1 MCTLWRGDS
10 FVSSKTTSTRMK
22 ITKEKLKWIP
32 SILVAMVISM
42 GAAMKLA
49 AAPQL
54 VEIYSK
60 IGLMPYMRLLGTS
73 ELLLTGLFLY
83 PRSMKIG
90 LLLLTGYFGGAM
102 AVELSH
108 GSIFIF
114 PAAILSVVWIGA
126 YMRNPVLFS
135 TKQETLSRQL
145 VK

>member
-1 MCTLWRGDS
+1 MCTLWGGDS
-10 FVSSKTTSTRMK
+10 FVSSKTTSRRMK
-22 ITKEKLKWIP
+22 IKKEKLKWIP
-32 SILVAMVISM
+32 SILAALVISM
-42 GAAMKLA
+42 GATMKLA

-54 VEIYSK
+54 TEIYAR
-60 IGLMPYMRLLGTS
+60 IGLLPYMKLLGLS

-108 GSIFIF
+108 GSIFIL

-126 YMRNPVLFS
+126 YLRNPALFLN
-135 TKQETLSRQL
+135 KQETLSSQL

>member
-1 MCTLWRGDS
+1 
-10 FVSSKTTSTRMK
+10 MK
-22 ITKEKLKWIP
+22 IKKEKLKWIP
-32 SILVAMVISM
+32 SILVAMVISL
-42 GAAMKLA
+42 GATMKLA
-49 AAPQL
+49 AVPQL
-54 VEIYSK
+54 TEIYSR
-60 IGLMPYMRLLGTS
+60 IGLLPYMKLLGAS

-90 LLLLTGYFGGAM
+90 LLLITGYFGGAM

-126 YMRNPVLFS
+126 YLRNPALFL
-135 TKQETLSRQL
+135 TKQETLSNQL

>member
-1 MCTLWRGDS
+1 
-10 FVSSKTTSTRMK
+10 MK
-22 ITKEKLKWIP
+22 IKKENLKWIP
-32 SILVAMVISM
+32 SILVAVVISL

-49 AAPQL
+49 AVPQL
-54 VEIYSK
+54 TEIYSS
-60 IGLMPYMRLLGTS
+60 IGLLPYVKLLGAS
-73 ELLLTGLFLY
+73 ELVLSGLFLH

-126 YMRNPVLFS
+126 YLRNPGLFLAEQ
-135 TKQETLSRQL
+135 KTLSNKL

>member
-1 MCTLWRGDS
+1 
-10 FVSSKTTSTRMK
+10 MK
-22 ITKEKLKWIP
+22 IKKEKLKWIP
-32 SILVAMVISM
+32 SILVAMVISL

-54 VEIYSK
+54 IEIYSK
-60 IGLMPYMRLLGTS
+60 IGLLPYMKLLGAS

-90 LLLLTGYFGGAM
+90 LLLITGYFGGAM

-108 GSIFIF
+108 GSVFIF
-114 PAAILSVVWIGA
+114 PATILSVVWIGA
-126 YMRNPVLFS
+126 YLRNPDLFL
-135 TKQETLSRQL
+135 TKQETLSNQL

>member
-1 MCTLWRGDS
+1 
-10 FVSSKTTSTRMK
+10 MK
-22 ITKEKLKWIP
+22 IKKEKLKWIP
-32 SILVAMVISM
+32 SILVAMVISL
-42 GAAMKLA
+42 GATMKLA
-49 AAPQL
+49 AIPQL
-54 VEIYSK
+54 TEIYSK
-60 IGLMPYMRLLGTS
+60 IGLLPYMKLLGAS

-90 LLLLTGYFGGAM
+90 LLLITGYFGGAM

-126 YMRNPVLFS
+126 YLRNPALFL
-135 TKQETLSRQL
+135 TKQGTLSNPL

>member
-1 MCTLWRGDS
+1 
-10 FVSSKTTSTRMK
+10 MK
-22 ITKEKLKWIP
+22 IKKEKLKWIP
-32 SILVAMVISM
+32 SILVAMVISL
-42 GAAMKLA
+42 GATMKLA
-49 AAPQL
+49 AVPQL
-54 VEIYSK
+54 TEIYSK
-60 IGLMPYMRLLGTS
+60 IGLLPYMKLLGAS

-126 YMRNPVLFS
+126 YLRNPALFL
-135 TKQETLSRQL
+135 TEQKLSNHL

>member
-1 MCTLWRGDS
+1 M
-10 FVSSKTTSTRMK
+10 KNTTQ
-22 ITKEKLKWIP
+22 KLKWIP
-32 SILVAMVISM
+32 SVLVAVVIAF
-42 GAAMKLA
+42 GATMKLA
-49 AAPQL
+49 AAQPL

-60 IGLMPYMRLLGTS
+60 IGLLPYMKLLGAS
-73 ELLLTGLFLY
+73 ELMLTGLFMY

-126 YMRNPVLFS
+126 YMRNPSLFVS
-135 TKQETLSRQL
+135 DPNTSTSSLTKQAETI
-145 VK
+145 

>member
-1 MCTLWRGDS
+1 
-10 FVSSKTTSTRMK
+10 MK
-22 ITKEKLKWIP
+22 IKKENLKWIP
-32 SILVAMVISM
+32 SILVAIVISL

-49 AAPQL
+49 AVPQL
-54 VEIYSK
+54 TEIYLR
-60 IGLMPYMRLLGTS
+60 IGLLPYMKILGAS
-73 ELLLTGLFLY
+73 ELLLTGIFLY

-126 YMRNPVLFS
+126 YLRNPALFLGEQ
-135 TKQETLSRQL
+135 KTLRNQL

>member
-1 MCTLWRGDS
+1 MKN
-10 FVSSKTTSTRMK
+10 KTQ
-22 ITKEKLKWIP
+22 KLKWIP
-32 SILVAMVISM
+32 SVLVAMAIVF
-42 GAAMKLA
+42 GAAMKLT
-49 AAPQL
+49 AAPPL

-60 IGLMPYMRLLGTS
+60 IGLLPYMKLLGVS
-73 ELLLTGLFLY
+73 ELILTGLFLY

-126 YMRNPVLFS
+126 YMRNPLLFVS
-135 TKQETLSRQL
+135 EQKTITSPLTK
-145 VK
+145 

>member
-1 MCTLWRGDS
+1 
-10 FVSSKTTSTRMK
+10 MK
-22 ITKEKLKWIP
+22 IKKEKLKWIP

-42 GAAMKLA
+42 GATMKLA
-49 AAPQL
+49 AAPQV
-54 VEIYSK
+54 VEIYSR
-60 IGLMPYMRLLGTS
+60 IGLLPYMRLLGVS
-73 ELLLTGLFLY
+73 ELLVTGLFLY

-90 LLLLTGYFGGAM
+90 LLLITGYFGGAM

-126 YMRNPVLFS
+126 YLRNPALFL
-135 TKQETLSRQL
+135 TKQETLSNQL

>member
-1 MCTLWRGDS
+1 
-10 FVSSKTTSTRMK
+10 MK
-22 ITKEKLKWIP
+22 IKKEKLKWIP
-32 SILVAMVISM
+32 SILVALVISM
-42 GAAMKLA
+42 GATMKLA

-54 VEIYSK
+54 VEIYSR
-60 IGLMPYMRLLGTS
+60 IGLLPYMRLLGTS

-90 LLLLTGYFGGAM
+90 LLLITGYFGGAM

-126 YMRNPVLFS
+126 YMRNPALFVS
-135 TKQETLSRQL
+135 EQKTITNSLTK
-145 VK
+145 

>member
-1 MCTLWRGDS
+1 
-10 FVSSKTTSTRMK
+10 MK
-22 ITKEKLKWIP
+22 LKKEKLKWIP
-32 SILVAMVISM
+32 SILVALVISM
-42 GAAMKLA
+42 GATMKLA

-54 VEIYSK
+54 VEIYSR
-60 IGLMPYMRLLGTS
+60 IGLLPYMRLLGTS

-90 LLLLTGYFGGAM
+90 LLLITGYFGGAM

-126 YMRNPVLFS
+126 YMRNPALFVS
-135 TKQETLSRQL
+135 EQKTITNSLTK
-145 VK
+145 